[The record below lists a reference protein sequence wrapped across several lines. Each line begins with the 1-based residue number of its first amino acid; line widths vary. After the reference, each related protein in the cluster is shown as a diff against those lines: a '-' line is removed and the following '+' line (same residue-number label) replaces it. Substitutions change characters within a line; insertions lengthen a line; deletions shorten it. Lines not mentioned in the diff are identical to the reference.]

1 MAVQI
6 QHPLIMIQVQTQMMV
21 HVYHLFMVVWMILHV
36 TMIQQQIHQM
46 ALVLMQRHIMIVMMF
61 V

>member
-6 QHPLIMIQVQTQMMV
+6 QQHLITIQVQTQMMA
-21 HVYHLFMVVWMILHV
+21 HVYHLSMVVWMILHV

-46 ALVLMQRHIMIVMMF
+46 APVLMQRRIMIVMMF